1 MFLALRVFLT
11 LCGEIMKIFGL
22 FDFDLNSKYFSD
34 KETVKK
40 RAVKIFGIF
49 LIIAILLSSFTLLGF
64 LFFFLLLF
72 SLGGM
77 FIVEYYSDELD
88 KKYGLY
94 NFNNLRGY
102 SRQIGAFTLL
112 GFSTTSLAL
121 LLICLCA
128 DINIYKSILI
138 SIIFALP
145 FLAIGLRF
153 KTFNDNSLEENGEIV
168 YDAGYEPN
176 YYCPVL
182 AICCY
187 LGYVQGFFETSTIN
201 ILTLTLST
209 SLCFIWLVFPDKI
222 NKYIPFENRTKK
234 GEAIYLAIALIIFFI
249 FFTQFTTVPFVK
261 VMGFVD

>member
-1 MFLALRVFLT
+1 M
-11 LCGEIMKIFGL
+11 MNIFGL
-22 FDFDLNSKYFSD
+22 FDFNGNDKYFSD

-40 RAVKIFGIF
+40 RALKIFGIF
-49 LIIAILLSSFTLLGF
+49 FIIAIAMSSFTLLGF

-72 SLGGM
+72 SLGGI
-77 FIVEYYSDELD
+77 FLVEYYSDELD

-94 NFNNLRGY
+94 NFNNFRGY

-112 GFSTTSLAL
+112 GFSTTALAL

-128 DINIYKSILI
+128 DINVYTSILL
-138 SIIFALP
+138 SIIFSLP

-153 KTFNDNSLEENGEIV
+153 KTFNDASLEENGKIV

-187 LGYVQGFFETSTIN
+187 LGYVQGFFETSSTN
-201 ILTLTLST
+201 IIALIIS
-209 SLCFIWLVFPDKI
+209 SSFCFIWLVFPDKI
-222 NKYIPFENRTKK
+222 NKYIPFENRNKK

-249 FFTQFTTVPFVK
+249 LFSQFTTVPFVK
-261 VMGFVD
+261 LMGFVD